1 MRGGN
6 RSRLCPEIN
15 PERMA
20 DELLKLFPE
29 KYKGYNI
36 LAGKAVLMVVKDHR
50 LLSGSYRKSNR
61 LWEVKK

>member
-1 MRGGN
+1 MKLGN
-6 RSRLCPEIN
+6 KSRQ
-15 PERMA
+15 
-20 DELLKLFPE
+20 DEKTPGAKAEALMHLFSE

>member
-1 MRGGN
+1 MKLGNKSRQDEKTPGAKAEALMR
-6 RSRLCPEIN
+6 
-15 PERMA
+15 
-20 DELLKLFPE
+20 LFPE

-36 LAGKAVLMVVKDHR
+36 LAGKVVLTVVKDRR

>member
-1 MRGGN
+1 MKLGN
-6 RSRLCPEIN
+6 KSRQ
-15 PERMA
+15 
-20 DELLKLFPE
+20 DENTPGAKAEALMNLFPE

-50 LLSGSYRKSNR
+50 LLSGDYRKSYR